1 MTPKDE
7 KIADLAKRKLDISKE
22 ISRLKSYENY
32 IERGEFNNPT
42 LNKKIVSLCFHTI
55 RAQIDRI
62 IYDKE
67 NDYKFVDMQINKLLS
82 KDEND

>member
-1 MTPKDE
+1 MTQKDE
-7 KIADLAKRKLDISKE
+7 QIADLAKEKLDISKE
-22 ISRLKSYENY
+22 ISRLKSYVDY
-32 IERGEFNNPT
+32 IDKGELNNPT
-42 LNKKIVSLCFHTI
+42 LNKKLVSLCFHTL